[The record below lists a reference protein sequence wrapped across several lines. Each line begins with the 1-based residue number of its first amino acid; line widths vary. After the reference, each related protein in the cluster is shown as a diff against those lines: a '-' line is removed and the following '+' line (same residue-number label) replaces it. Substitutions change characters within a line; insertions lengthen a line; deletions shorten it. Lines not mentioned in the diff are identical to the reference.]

1 MTSNHQPS
9 NLFSFLDDE
18 LGGYGFTP
26 QQTDYP
32 PIDDWTLS
40 RDEFGFVVK
49 STCDAHIAIRKY
61 LESAFPPAR
70 FSDTDAEAGSTL
82 IYREDDCHTTAMLN
96 QHRHETELIVLY
108 WKDRDVRARASA
120 KVDAAINQVFDTAFH
135 EFEEIV
141 DASLAETDEGRQA
154 AKIDAASEK
163 LREIKDAI
171 DWLSRDNDE

>member
-1 MTSNHQPS
+1 MTSKHQRS

-26 QQTDYP
+26 QQPDFS

-96 QHRHETELIVLY
+96 RHRDETELIVLHL
-108 WKDRDVRARASA
+108 KDRNVRARASA

-135 EFEEIV
+135 EFEGIV
-141 DASLAETDEGRQA
+141 DESLEETDEVKQA
-154 AKIDAASEK
+154 AKINAASEK
-163 LREIKDAI
+163 LREIKEAI
-171 DWLSRDNDE
+171 DGYHSD